1 MAANNFESQDMVQT
15 LPVDGNA
22 SAGSSDG
29 ASAHGSQAPVIEGW
43 KKQQTEDYTSGDPV
57 TAGEAS
63 EGTRPLYPWAEPEM
77 GDVGPKIPGVE
88 LELFGPESDRASSG
102 LDFTK

>member
-1 MAANNFESQDMVQT
+1 MAANNNFDCQDMAQT
-15 LPVDGNA
+15 LLVDGNA
-22 SAGSSDG
+22 SEGDVDGAPAGS
-29 ASAHGSQAPVIEGW
+29 HPLVTEGW
-43 KKQQTEDYTSGDPV
+43 EQQQTDDYTSGDPV

-77 GDVGPKIPGVE
+77 GDVGPKIPSVE
-88 LELFGPESDRASSG
+88 LELFGPEGDRASSG